1 MSASFERRQF
11 IKLASL
17 LTGGAAALTQ
27 ASSVA
32 AATAAATAPAAGGR
46 AAAPPQGETPLQWL
60 EGQPASFGGATWGVP
75 WPQGRI
81 ARDAGFELRGA
92 DSGAPAQPVQSWPLA
107 YWPDG

>member
-27 ASSVA
+27 ASNVV
-32 AATAAATAPAAGGR
+32 AATAPATVDRAGR
-46 AAAPPQGETPLQWL
+46 AGPPQLGETPLQWL
-60 EGQPASFGGATWGVP
+60 EGQPASFAGATWGVP

-81 ARDAGFELRGA
+81 PRDAGFELRSAGGVGQIGRA
-92 DSGAPAQPVQSWPLA
+92 HV
-107 YWPDG
+107 